1 VIEMIEELFLIESAR
16 REAEREA
23 PGEPIA
29 SGRAV
34 THALWAYEGGASVPE
49 AIAEARRFARGWA
62 HHAAAAA

>member
-1 VIEMIEELFLIESAR
+1 MMIEESLIIESAR

-34 THALWAYEGGASVPE
+34 THTLWAHEGGASVPE

-62 HHAAAAA
+62 RHGTAAA